1 MSDSQRSPMLRSRMV
16 AHDSRYQSA
25 PPLKCSALDP
35 AHRASLVVLT
45 LEVHPGHKGVHTAAT
60 LARECNALGGA
71 AINVATPRANWAA
84 IAIWPK
90 RIAVPAAV
98 TDQRNVRL
106 VHARCFNQIEP
117 CVMRELQ
124 ARLWWQ

>member
-1 MSDSQRSPMLRSRMV
+1 MSDSQRSPIRRSRMV

-71 AINVATPRANWAA
+71 AINVTTTCPNRAALA
-84 IAIWPK
+84 IGTE
-90 RIAVPAAV
+90 RIAVPP
-98 TDQRNVRL
+98 TMPNQGNVRFK
-106 VHARCFNQIEP
+106 HS
-117 CVMRELQ
+117 
-124 ARLWWQ
+124 